1 MGTKSRVSINYT
13 ASNVGAT
20 GSGIFKDKTG
30 TTLNFR
36 KLVNAGGIGVAIN
49 GDNVELTN
57 QHVNIADMN
66 DTFFGTLVA
75 NDLIQWDGTSWINVQ
90 PTTLPISTASQAA
103 LDLKEDSSNKST
115 LASEFASTTKFPVWA
130 AIVAYFTGSRIR
142 QLFGFIDA
150 TVNTTNATVTPILT
164 IPITTIGDYFR
175 YMIIVKGK
183 SSTNNVT
190 YSVEVTY
197 RNVGG
202 VVSLVG
208 SSALSRQTTFS
219 PAGSTTLTF
228 TSSGTNGII
237 NVQGVAA
244 TNMTWEA
251 SYYKMI

>member
-13 ASNVGAT
+13 ASNVGAV

-103 LDLKEDSSNKST
+103 LDLKQDKGLHFT
-115 LASEFASTTKFPVWA
+115 ASTTNNTPTNLTVL
-130 AIVAYFTGSRIR
+130 AIPNNTNKGIYFILKGRN
-142 QLFGFIDA
+142 
-150 TVNTTNATVTPILT
+150 NTTGVQYFEDGFAVFNSISGTTTQQGTLSSVKRSGFPNSVQIQFTIAGNNVSVNVIGATGQT
-164 IPITTIGDYFR
+164 INWDLE
-175 YMIIVKGK
+175 IVKI
-183 SSTNNVT
+183 V
-190 YSVEVTY
+190 
-197 RNVGG
+197 
-202 VVSLVG
+202 
-208 SSALSRQTTFS
+208 
-219 PAGSTTLTF
+219 
-228 TSSGTNGII
+228 
-237 NVQGVAA
+237 
-244 TNMTWEA
+244 
-251 SYYKMI
+251 